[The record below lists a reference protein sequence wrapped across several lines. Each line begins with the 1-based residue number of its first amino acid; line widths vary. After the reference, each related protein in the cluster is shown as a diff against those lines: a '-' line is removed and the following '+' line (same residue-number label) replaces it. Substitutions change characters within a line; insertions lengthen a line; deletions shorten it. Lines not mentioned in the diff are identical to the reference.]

1 MISCEDFETYLLDL
15 HKGKIDG
22 ELKEALEEHRRICKS
37 CDELTPE
44 LIQVRERLMSLANLE
59 PRPGFET
66 RLALRLQESNRAP
79 VRIIRSLEDSLVANW
94 LAFGAGAVATVMI
107 GFLIFSYHPG
117 GPTSTGLQT
126 AANETVPIET
136 PTQPT
141 VDPGLL
147 TEGRENLPFGK
158 LDDSTGQ
165 FMLTAEEDSVPIDQ
179 TPSQEWQGYPVSQ
192 TTK

>member
-1 MISCEDFETYLLDL
+1 MISCEDFESYLLDL

-22 ELKEALEEHRRICKS
+22 ELREALEEHRRLCKT

-44 LIQVRERLMSLANLE
+44 LIRIRERLMDLLTLE

-66 RLALRLQESNRAP
+66 RLTRRLHESERAP
-79 VRIIRSLEDSLVANW
+79 SRFIRSLEDSLVANW
-94 LAFGAGAVATVMI
+94 LAFGAGAVATVLI

-117 GPTSTGLQT
+117 GPINTGSQT
-126 AANETVPIET
+126 AANDIAPLDT
-136 PTQPT
+136 PTQPS

-147 TEGRENLPFGK
+147 TEGRDNLPFGK

-165 FMLTAEEDSVPIDQ
+165 FMLTAEEDSVPVNQ
-179 TPSQEWQGYPVSQ
+179 TPSHEWQGYPVSQ

>member
-1 MISCEDFETYLLDL
+1 MISCEDFESYLLDL

-22 ELKEALEEHRRICKS
+22 ELKEALEEHRRICKTCS
-37 CDELTPE
+37 ELTPE
-44 LIQVRERLMSLANLE
+44 LIQIRERLLGLVALE

-66 RLALRLQESNRAP
+66 RLARRLHESERAP
-79 VRIIRSLEDSLVANW
+79 TRIIRSLEDSLVANW
-94 LAFGAGAVATVMI
+94 LAFGAGAVATVLI

-117 GPTSTGLQT
+117 GPISTGPQT
-126 AANETVPIET
+126 AANESVPMET
-136 PTQPT
+136 PSQPT
-141 VDPGLL
+141 VNPGLL

-165 FMLTAEEDSVPIDQ
+165 FMLTAEEDSVPVEQI
-179 TPSQEWQGYPVSQ
+179 PSHEWQGHPVSQ